1 MNSYGQQGSAAAALH
16 NLNNNMEEQHQLRHI
31 KKAAC
36 KLQAAFQNAI
46 SKA

>member
-1 MNSYGQQGSAAAALH
+1 MNSYEQQGNAAAALH
-16 NLNNNMEEQHQLRHI
+16 NLNNNIEYKIH